1 MTMDDFKKEMEQN
14 ADLKTDF
21 DTAARNG
28 SQKEFLTGHG
38 VEVSPNALSDKDL
51 EKVTGGFLF
60 FFF

>member
-1 MTMDDFKKEMEQN
+1 MAMDDFKKEMEQN
-14 ADLKTDF
+14 AELKAAF
-21 DTAARNG
+21 DAAAKNG

>member
-14 ADLKTDF
+14 AELKTDF

-28 SQKEFLTGHG
+28 SWKEFLTGHG

-51 EKVTGGFLF
+51 EKVTGGLLF
-60 FFF
+60 FFL

>member
-14 ADLKTDF
+14 AELKTAF

-38 VEVSPNALSDKDL
+38 VDVSPHALSDEDL
-51 EKVTGGFLF
+51 ENVTGGFF
-60 FFF
+60 FFFF